1 MQRLLEQLRAAGK
14 LDMIE
19 HDGALYIHIPEV
31 YRHSAAAAGAYLL
44 SCLPEQTTQEGEDE

>member
-1 MQRLLEQLRAAGK
+1 MQRLLEQLRAAGN